1 MGSNPTL
8 CIIIL
13 IKTTPHEIFR
23 NYATIDLTL
32 VTECADISLCMSAT
46 TSSLKA
52 KLHLKH
58 FQDSVVIIYYSHKLL
73 IRILHD

>member
-1 MGSNPTL
+1 
-8 CIIIL
+8 
-13 IKTTPHEIFR
+13 
-23 NYATIDLTL
+23 LTF

-58 FQDSVVIIYYSHKLL
+58 FQDSVVTMYYRHKLL